1 MKDLTGYAWLSIAA
15 SLVTILLKAVAY
27 LLTGSVGLLSDA
39 LESLVN
45 LAAAVVALIALRIA
59 ARPADESHSYG
70 HTKAEYFASGTEG
83 ALILLAAVSIGWAAF
98 HRLLNPRPLEDVGDG
113 LAVSVAASIVN
124 LIVARVLMK
133 AGRRHHS
140 ITLEADA
147 KHLMTDVWTSV
158 GVIVGV
164 AAVALTGW
172 LRLDPIIAIAVAIN
186 IVWSGVS
193 LMWRSTHG
201 LMDAAIPEPD
211 REKLDAIL
219 VRYRD
224 AHAIDFHAVRTRLAG
239 SRRFVSMHVLV
250 PGAWSVKRSHDIV
263 ESLEEEI
270 RREIPPVL
278 VFTHLEP
285 IEDPIAYGDEE
296 RTVD

>member
-1 MKDLTGYAWLSIAA
+1 MKDLTGFAWLSIAA

-45 LAAAVVALIALRIA
+45 LAAAVVALIALKIA

-83 ALILLAAVSIGWAAF
+83 ALILLAAVSIGWAAVN
-98 HRLLNPRPLEDVGDG
+98 RLLDPQPIDQVGLG
-113 LAVSVAASIVN
+113 LAVSVVASVVN
-124 LIVARVLMK
+124 LVVARILMK

-164 AAVALTGW
+164 GAVAITGW
-172 LRLDPIIAIAVAIN
+172 LRLDPIIAIGVAIN

-211 REKLDAIL
+211 RQRLDAIL
-219 VRYRD
+219 VRYRNE
-224 AHAIDFHAVRTRLAG
+224 HSIDFHAVRTRLAG

-250 PGAWSVKRSHDIV
+250 PGAWSVKQSHDIV
-263 ESLEEEI
+263 ETLEEEL